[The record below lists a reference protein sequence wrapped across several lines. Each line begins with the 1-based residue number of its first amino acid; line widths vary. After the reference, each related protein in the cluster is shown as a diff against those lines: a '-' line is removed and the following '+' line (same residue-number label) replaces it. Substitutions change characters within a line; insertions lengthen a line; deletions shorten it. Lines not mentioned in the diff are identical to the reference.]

1 MKFYDCATAPNP
13 RRVRIFL
20 AEKGIEIE
28 TVQVDLS
35 TGEHFSEAF
44 KAINPLMEVPLLEL
58 GDGTS
63 INQVGAICRYLE
75 EVYPDNPLHGRTPV
89 ERAMVDASN
98 HQLQMNGFMAGAE
111 AFRNSSPG
119 FKNRALPGPHNYS
132 QIPELA
138 DRGLQRLDNLFP
150 DLDAHLANSEF
161 FVGDYYSI
169 ADITALC
176 VIDFAKWAK
185 KRIPEDCSNL
195 QRWYDQVNSR
205 PSAKA

>member
-1 MKFYDCATAPNP
+1 MKFYDCATAPSP

-20 AEKGIEIE
+20 AEKGIELE
-28 TVQVDLS
+28 TIQVDLAK
-35 TGEHFSEAF
+35 GEQFSEEF
-44 KAINPLMEVPLLEL
+44 KAINPLGEVPLLVLE
-58 GDGTS
+58 DGTTIS
-63 INQVGAICRYLE
+63 QVDAICRYLE
-75 EVYPDNPLHGRTPV
+75 EVYPETPLHGRTPV
-89 ERAMVDASN
+89 ERAMVNASN
-98 HQLQMNGFMAGAE
+98 HQLQMNGFTAGAE
-111 AFRNSSPG
+111 AFRNSTPG

-138 DRGLQRLDNLFP
+138 HRGLQRLDHLFA
-150 DLDAHLANSEF
+150 DLDAHLANSDF
-161 FVGDYYSI
+161 IVGDYYSI

-176 VIDFAKWAK
+176 IIDFAKWVK

>member
-1 MKFYDCATAPNP
+1 MKFYDCATAPSP

-20 AEKGIEIE
+20 AEKGIELE
-28 TVQVDLS
+28 TIQVDLAK
-35 TGEHFSEAF
+35 GEQFSEEF
-44 KAINPLMEVPLLEL
+44 KAINPLGEVPLLAL
-58 GDGTS
+58 DDGTT
-63 INQVGAICRYLE
+63 IGQVDAICRYLE
-75 EVYPDNPLHGRTPV
+75 EVYPETPLHGRTPV
-89 ERAMVDASN
+89 ERAMVNASN
-98 HQLQMNGFMAGAE
+98 HQLQMNGFTAGAE
-111 AFRNSSPG
+111 AFRNSTPG

-138 DRGLQRLDNLFP
+138 HRGLQRLDHLFA

-161 FVGDYYSI
+161 IVGDYYSI

-176 VIDFAKWAK
+176 IIDFAKWVK

-195 QRWYDQVNSR
+195 QRWYDQVDSR

>member
-1 MKFYDCATAPNP
+1 MKFYDCATAPSP

-20 AEKGIEIE
+20 AEKGIELE
-28 TVQVDLS
+28 TIQVDLAK
-35 TGEHFSEAF
+35 GEQFSEEF
-44 KAINPLMEVPLLEL
+44 KAINPLGEVPLLVLE
-58 GDGTS
+58 DGTTIS
-63 INQVGAICRYLE
+63 QVDAICRYLE
-75 EVYPDNPLHGRTPV
+75 EVYPETPLHGRTPV
-89 ERAMVDASN
+89 ERAMVNASN
-98 HQLQMNGFMAGAE
+98 HQLQMNGFTAGAE
-111 AFRNSSPG
+111 AFRNSTPG

-138 DRGLQRLDNLFP
+138 HRGLQRLDHLFA

-161 FVGDYYSI
+161 IVGDYYSI

-176 VIDFAKWAK
+176 IIDFAKWVK

-195 QRWYDQVNSR
+195 QRWYDQVDSR

>member
-1 MKFYDCATAPNP
+1 MKFYDCATAPSP

-20 AEKGIEIE
+20 AEKGIELE
-28 TVQVDLS
+28 TIQVDLAK
-35 TGEHFSEAF
+35 GEQFSEEF
-44 KAINPLMEVPLLEL
+44 KAINPLGEVPLLVLE
-58 GDGTS
+58 DGTTIS
-63 INQVGAICRYLE
+63 QVDAICRYLE
-75 EVYPDNPLHGRTPV
+75 EVYPETPLHGRTPV
-89 ERAMVDASN
+89 ERAMVNASN
-98 HQLQMNGFMAGAE
+98 HQLQMNGFTAGAE
-111 AFRNSSPG
+111 AFRNSTPG

-138 DRGLQRLDNLFP
+138 HRGLQRLDHLFA

-161 FVGDYYSI
+161 IVGDYYSI

-176 VIDFAKWAK
+176 IIDFAKWVK

-195 QRWYDQVNSR
+195 QRWYNQVSDR

>member
-1 MKFYDCATAPNP
+1 MRFYDCVTAPSP

-20 AEKGIEIE
+20 AEKGVELE
-28 TVQVDLS
+28 TIQVDLAK
-35 TGEHFSEAF
+35 GEQFSEEY
-44 KAINPLMEVPLLEL
+44 KAINPLGEVPLLVLE
-58 GDGTS
+58 DGTTIS
-63 INQVGAICRYLE
+63 QVDAICRYLE
-75 EVYPDNPLHGRTPV
+75 EVYPETPLHGRTPV
-89 ERAMVDASN
+89 ERAMVNASN
-98 HQLQMNGFMAGAE
+98 HQLQMNGFTAGAE
-111 AFRNSSPG
+111 AFRNSTPG

-138 DRGLQRLDNLFP
+138 HRGLQRLDHLFA

-161 FVGDYYSI
+161 IVGDYYSI

-176 VIDFAKWAK
+176 IIDFAKWVK

>member
-1 MKFYDCATAPNP
+1 MKFYDCATAPSP

-20 AEKGIEIE
+20 AEKGIELE
-28 TVQVDLS
+28 TIQVDLAK
-35 TGEHFSEAF
+35 GEQFSEEF
-44 KAINPLMEVPLLEL
+44 KAINPLGEVPLLVL
-58 GDGTS
+58 DDGTTIS
-63 INQVGAICRYLE
+63 QVDAICRYLE
-75 EVYPDNPLHGRTPV
+75 EVYPETPLHGRTPV
-89 ERAMVDASN
+89 ERAMVNASN
-98 HQLQMNGFMAGAE
+98 HQLQMNGFTAGAE
-111 AFRNSSPG
+111 AFRNSTPG

-138 DRGLQRLDNLFP
+138 HRGLQRLDHLFA

-161 FVGDYYSI
+161 IVGDYYSI

-176 VIDFAKWAK
+176 IIDFAKWVK

-195 QRWYDQVNSR
+195 QRWYDQVDSR